1 MKLDPEFASFARLID
16 SLSPWL
22 DQVVIIGG
30 WAHRLYRFHPLA
42 QRLDYPSL
50 STLDTDVAVPARI
63 AVKEHDIYERLVAN
77 GFREEFLGNNRPP
90 ATHYHLGS
98 EKSGFYAEFLTPLT
112 GSAHTRTGRSNATV
126 RIGGVSSQKLRHLEI
141 LLNAP
146 WHVEL
151 SDTNGFPSAP
161 AVRVQIA
168 SPISFLAQK
177 ILIHQKRSQS
187 ERAKDILYLHD
198 TLQLFGARLP
208 ELRSDWLSCVKLQ
221 LHTKSV
227 AVIERAPEVLFGRVS
242 DSIRSAALM
251 AAGRILSP
259 EAIRE
264 ACQFGLTRILQ

>member
-1 MKLDPEFASFARLID
+1 MTLDPELASFARLID

-42 QRLDYPSL
+42 QQLDYPSL
-50 STLDTDVAVPARI
+50 STLDTDIAVPARI
-63 AVKEHDIYERLVAN
+63 AVKENDIYERLIAN

-112 GSAHTRTGRSNATV
+112 GSVRTRTGRSNATA

-151 SDTNGFPSAP
+151 SDTNGFPSVP

-168 SPISFLAQK
+168 SPISFMAQK
-177 ILIHQKRSQS
+177 ILIHQKRSRS

-208 ELRSDWLSCVKLQ
+208 ELRSEWLSCVKLQ

-227 AVIERAPEVLFGRVS
+227 AVIQRAPEVLFGRVS

-251 AAGRILSP
+251 AEGRILTP

-264 ACQFGLTRILQ
+264 TCQFGLTRILQ

>member
-1 MKLDPEFASFARLID
+1 MTPDPEFASFARLID

-30 WAHRLYRFHPLA
+30 WAHRLYRFHPSA
-42 QRLDYPSL
+42 RRLDYPSL

-63 AVKEHDIYERLVAN
+63 AVKEHDIYERLIAN

-126 RIGGVSSQKLRHLEI
+126 RIGGVSSQKLRHLEV

-168 SPISFLAQK
+168 SPISFMAQK

-198 TLQLFGARLP
+198 TLQLFGVRLP
-208 ELRSDWLSCVKLQ
+208 ELRSEWQSCVKLQ
-221 LHTKSV
+221 LHAKSV
-227 AVIERAPEVLFGRVS
+227 AVIERATDVLFGRVS
-242 DSIRSAALM
+242 DSIRSAARM
-251 AAGRILSP
+251 ATGRNLSP
-259 EAIRE
+259 EAIQE
-264 ACQFGLTRILQ
+264 ACQFGLMRILQ

>member
-1 MKLDPEFASFARLID
+1 MILDPEFASFARLMD

-30 WAHRLYRFHPLA
+30 WAHRLYRFHPSA

-63 AVKEHDIYERLVAN
+63 AVQKQDIHERLIAN

-112 GSAHTRTGRSNATV
+112 GSAHTRSGRSNATV
-126 RIGGVSSQKLRHLEI
+126 RIGGVSSQKLRHIEI

-151 SDTNGFPSAP
+151 SDTEGFPSVQT
-161 AVRVQIA
+161 VRVQIA
-168 SPISFLAQK
+168 SPVGFMAQK
-177 ILIHQKRSQS
+177 ILIHQKRSPS

-198 TLQLFGARLP
+198 TLQLFGSRLP
-208 ELRSDWLSCVKLQ
+208 ELRSEWLSYVKPQ
-221 LHTKSV
+221 LHVKSAAMV
-227 AVIERAPEVLFGRVS
+227 ERAPGVLFGTVS
-242 DSIRSAALM
+242 NSIRSAALM
-251 AAGRILSP
+251 ATGRVLSP

-264 ACQFGLTRILQ
+264 SCQFGLMRILQ

>member
-1 MKLDPEFASFARLID
+1 MILDPAFASFARLMD

-30 WAHRLYRFHPLA
+30 WAHRLYRFHPSA

-63 AVKEHDIYERLVAN
+63 AVQKQDIHERLIAN

-112 GSAHTRTGRSNATV
+112 GSAHTRSGRSNATV
-126 RIGGVSSQKLRHLEI
+126 RIGGVSSQEQRHIEI
-141 LLNAP
+141 RLNAP

-151 SDTNGFPSAP
+151 SDTEGFPSVQT
-161 AVRVQIA
+161 VRVQIA
-168 SPISFLAQK
+168 SPISFMAQK
-177 ILIHQKRSQS
+177 ILIHQKRSPS

-208 ELRSDWLSCVKLQ
+208 ELRSEWLSCVKPQ
-221 LHTKSV
+221 LHVKSAAIV
-227 AVIERAPEVLFGRVS
+227 ERAPEVLFGTVS

-251 AAGRILSP
+251 AAGRVLSP

-264 ACQFGLTRILQ
+264 ACQFGLSQILQ